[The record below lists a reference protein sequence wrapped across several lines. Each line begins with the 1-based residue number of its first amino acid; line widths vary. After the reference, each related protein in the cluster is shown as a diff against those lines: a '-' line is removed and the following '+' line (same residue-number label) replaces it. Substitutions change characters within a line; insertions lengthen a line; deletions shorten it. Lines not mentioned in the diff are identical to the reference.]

1 MEEGWKNGA
10 VGERAHGI
18 RETEHM
24 AAGNRNSQSLLSA
37 MYLTER
43 CLKTQLD
50 I

>member
-18 RETEHM
+18 REPEHM
-24 AAGNRNSQSLLSA
+24 QGVIGTPSLLSA

-43 CLKTQLD
+43 SLRTQL
-50 I
+50 